1 MNALREIDA
10 AELERVEGGV
20 LIIIVGLALLLAGC
34 APTCA
39 HGQAGNK
46 NPNYPPTGSSG
57 SSGDG
62 GG

>member
-1 MNALREIDA
+1 
-10 AELERVEGGV
+10 V

-34 APTCA
+34 APSCA

-57 SSGDG
+57 SSVDG